1 LVSRLWGDRKP
12 REVRNLSASA
22 RVFS

>member
-1 LVSRLWGDRKP
+1 LVSGLWGDRKP